1 MLDSVRRFVFPFG
14 VLVLAVTGCGGSGGG
29 GGSAL
34 PIDPVASTEKGTAK
48 FSADVA
54 TGKVAITPLETGS
67 TKSAVLGGSAVT
79 FETTTLLAEDGEVGR
94 RAVKVR
100 LKNNLPEAIGVGRP
114 IRIQFGVFGPST
126 SYPTDVRSMATVS
139 TLLRDLTGGGY
150 QDGPASTARITT
162 PNAVAIG
169 KDGSIYF
176 NGTDNRIRKLSDG
189 YVSTVAQNVPAAGL
203 AYLTDAL
210 SGREYLIAAC
220 PTLHSIKLVP
230 IASGSV
236 TTWAGADSVSG
247 FVNGVATTAR
257 FSFPNGL
264 GIDASL
270 SQVLVADTSNGAIRA
285 IPFSFVG
292 GNLVAGT
299 VATRYSALSHPSTV
313 HVSENRS
320 VAVSETG
327 ANRVRIFNAGSSRE
341 AIFGGTDGNLNG
353 DGNLAR
359 FSGPRGI
366 TSIGNTFYVADGNN
380 YQIRRIE
387 LKDGAAPLLASN
399 WTVSVLAGNGTSAFA
414 DGPGTTA
421 GLRFP
426 FGLATDAQSRLIVAD
441 TDANGIRRITSEGSY
456 DFGTPT
462 GSSTGQASLIDPTG
476 YADRNGLLRPYI
488 DIDAR
493 VEPGQTIDIGK
504 WVFAIPSGLTAFN
517 FAVTVETA
525 PETYAGLEAV
535 LNPTGGV
542 GSPNVVAQFLSRGAI
557 GGASFGRLEN
567 VSFSNSWGQTSAD
580 ALGNR
585 FIADADLHIVRRI
598 SKDGMVTL
606 VAGKVGTLGTA
617 NGPGSTA
624 RFNYPTGIRVNSE
637 GTELIICEEGGN
649 TIRRVSLV
657 SDSANPATA
666 DSWNV
671 VTIAGSSASGDAN
684 GLGGSARF
692 RSPRAIVG
700 PSNDDLYVAEGQ
712 GSRLRSVQYLGGP
725 RDSPA
730 SWSVSVAAGSDTG
743 VAGFADGTGSAARF
757 NNMSG
762 AAYAPDGT
770 IYIADGENFRIR
782 AFDTATKSVT
792 TVAGSGVRGSND
804 HVNALSA
811 QFLFPCSVAVDS
823 FGAVFISDLNSIRRL
838 YDGAVKTVAGN
849 GGGASTT
856 GDKVYFSAI
865 ILGLA
870 LDPKGDL
877 IFVNGSRLVRLT
889 RKLGR

>member
-1 MLDSVRRFVFPFG
+1 MRKMYRAAS
-14 VLVLAVTGCGGSGGG
+14 LVGLLALFGCGGSGGG
-29 GGSAL
+29 GGSASS
-34 PIDPVASTEKGTAK
+34 IDPVASDEKGTAK
-48 FSADVA
+48 FSVDVA

-79 FETTTLLAEDGEVGR
+79 FETTTLFSEGGEVGR
-94 RAVKVR
+94 RAVKVK

-126 SYPTDVRSMATVS
+126 SYPTDLRSLATV
-139 TLLRDLTGGGY
+139 TTPLRDLGAGGY
-150 QDGPASTARITT
+150 LDGPVGSAQLTSPST
-162 PNAVAIG
+162 VAIG

-176 NGTDNRIRKLSDG
+176 NGTDNRIRKLSEG
-189 YVSTVAQNVPAAGL
+189 YVSTVAQNVPASGL
-203 AYLTDAL
+203 VYLTDAL
-210 SGREYLIAAC
+210 SGREYLIASC
-220 PTLHSIKLVP
+220 PSLHSIKLVP

-236 TTWAGADSVSG
+236 TTWAGSDGVAG
-247 FVNGVATTAR
+247 NVNGAATTAR
-257 FSFPNGL
+257 FSSPNGV
-264 GIDASL
+264 GIDAGL
-270 SQVLVADTSNGAIRA
+270 NQVLVADTLNGAIRA

-299 VATRYSALSHPSTV
+299 VATRYSGLSSPSKV

-327 ANRVRIFNAGSSRE
+327 ANRVRIYNAGSSRE
-341 AIFGGTDGNLNG
+341 AIFGGTVGNVNG
-353 DGNLAR
+353 DGNLAL

-387 LKDGAAPLLASN
+387 LKDGAAPLLAAN
-399 WTVSVLAGNGTSAFA
+399 WTVSVLAGNGSAAFA

-421 GLRFP
+421 GFRYP

-441 TDANGIRRITSEGSY
+441 FDANGIRRIASEGSY

-488 DIDAR
+488 DIDTR
-493 VEPGQTIDIGK
+493 VEPGQTIDVGK

-535 LNPTGGV
+535 LNPSGGT
-542 GSPNVVAQFLSRGAI
+542 GSPNVVAQFLSNGRS
-557 GGASFGRLEN
+557 GGAMFGRLEN

-598 SKDGMVTL
+598 SQAGMVTL
-606 VAGKVGTLGTA
+606 VAGKVGTSGTTNGLG
-617 NGPGSTA
+617 NTA
-624 RFNYPTGIRVNSE
+624 RFNFPTGIRVNSE
-637 GTELIICEEGGN
+637 GTELMISEEGGN
-649 TIRRVSLV
+649 VIRRVSLV
-657 SDSANPATA
+657 SNAADPEIA

-671 VTIAGSSASGDAN
+671 ATIAGISTSGDAN
-684 GLGGSARF
+684 GPGGSARF

-700 PSNDDLYVAEGQ
+700 PSNDDLYVLESNGA
-712 GSRLRSVQYLGGP
+712 RLRSVQYVGGP
-725 RDSPA
+725 RDQA
-730 SWSVSVAAGSDTG
+730 SSWLVALAAGSDSGLTG
-743 VAGFADGTGSAARF
+743 YVDGTGATARF
-757 NNMSG
+757 NFPTG

-770 IYIADGENFRIR
+770 IYISDGSNYRIR
-782 AFDTATKSVT
+782 AFDPVTNSVT
-792 TVAGSGVRGSND
+792 TVAGSGVAGQND
-804 HVNALSA
+804 HANALSA

-856 GDKVYFSAI
+856 GDEIYFTAI

-877 IFVNGSRLVRLT
+877 IFVNGNRLVRLT

>member
-1 MLDSVRRFVFPFG
+1 MLRIVRRLFFPFG
-14 VLVLAVTGCGGSGGG
+14 AFVLALVGCGGSGGG
-29 GGSAL
+29 GTTA
-34 PIDPVASTEKGTAK
+34 IDPIAPTEQGTAK
-48 FSADVA
+48 FSVDVA

-139 TLLRDLTGGGY
+139 TLLRDLSGGGY

-247 FVNGVATTAR
+247 FVNGTATTAR

-264 GIDASL
+264 AIDASL

-327 ANRVRIFNAGSSRE
+327 VNRVRIFNAGSSRE

-399 WTVSVLAGNGTSAFA
+399 WTVSVLAGNGSSAFA

-441 TDANGIRRITSEGSY
+441 TDANGIRRIASEGSY

-542 GSPNVVAQFLSRGAI
+542 GSPNVVAQFLSRGAS
-557 GGASFGRLEN
+557 GGALFGRLEN
-567 VSFSNSWGQTSAD
+567 VSFSDDWGQTSAD

-585 FIADADLHIVRRI
+585 FIVDSIFHTVRRI
-598 SKDGMVTL
+598 SKAGMVTL
-606 VAGKVGTLGTA
+606 VAGKVGTSGTA
-617 NGPGSTA
+617 NGLGSAA
-624 RFNYPTGIRVNSE
+624 RFNYPTGVRVNNE
-637 GTELIICEEGGN
+637 GTELMISEEGGN
-649 TIRRVSLV
+649 TIRRISLV
-657 SDSANPATA
+657 SETANAATA

-671 VTIAGSSASGDAN
+671 ATIAGAAAAGDVN
-684 GLGGSARF
+684 GLGGAARF
-692 RSPRAIVG
+692 RSPRVIVG
-700 PSNDDLYVAEGQ
+700 PSNDDLYVLESDGA
-712 GSRLRSVQYLGGP
+712 RLRSVQYLGGP
-725 RDSPA
+725 RDSAA
-730 SWSVSVAAGSDTG
+730 SWSVSVAAGSEGG
-743 VAGFADGTGSAARF
+743 VSGYVDGLGSSARF
-757 NNMSG
+757 NSPTG

-770 IYIADGENFRIR
+770 IYITDGNNYRVR
-782 AFDTATKSVT
+782 AFNTVTRSVT
-792 TVAGSGVRGSND
+792 TVAGSGTQGQND
-804 HVNALSA
+804 NANALSA
-811 QFLFPCSVAVDS
+811 QFIFPCSVAVDS
-823 FGAVFISDLNSIRRL
+823 FGAVFISDLNSVRRL

-849 GGGASTT
+849 GTGAATT
-856 GDKVYFSAI
+856 GDEIYFNTS